1 MNTNVEYERL
11 TKVPACRSTG
21 SEPICT
27 LSVQLLKEDE
37 EWQEQ
42 HGDAFL
48 SPLGKEATMYALF
61 EGNKQIG
68 SPFPTEKE
76 VWEAALI
83 EGLVTDV
90 PVADG
95 AGGQILPKGYHV
107 AEVNEARDPQRDRKL
122 PREIS

>member
-1 MNTNVEYERL
+1 
-11 TKVPACRSTG
+11 
-21 SEPICT
+21 
-27 LSVQLLKEDE
+27 
-37 EWQEQ
+37 
-42 HGDAFL
+42 
-48 SPLGKEATMYALF
+48 MYALF

-90 PVADG
+90 PVADEM
-95 AGGQILPKGYHV
+95 GGQILPKGYHV
-107 AEVNEARDPQRDRKL
+107 AEVGDEFDPRPDWKL